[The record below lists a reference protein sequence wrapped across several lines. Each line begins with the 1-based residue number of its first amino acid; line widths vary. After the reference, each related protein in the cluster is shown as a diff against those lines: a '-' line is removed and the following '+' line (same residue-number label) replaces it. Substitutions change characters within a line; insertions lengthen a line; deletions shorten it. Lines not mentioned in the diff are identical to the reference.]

1 MSELTGWGTE
11 VVIAVCPHCDWRY
24 IVPAEKATLR
34 CPHCFSADLEPV
46 TEGVEQLPY
55 LRPPELVTPFT
66 ATKTVADERIEKF
79 ADGIPFAPRDL
90 NPEALRGRVQP
101 LYLPMWLVDGDVA
114 ATWEAEIGFNYGVV
128 SHQERYSDGSGWAT
142 QQVQETRIRWEPR
155 VGQLERH
162 YDNIVAPA
170 LEQHVAMEQ
179 ALGVYALDNTQ
190 PYAAGTLE
198 RALVRL
204 PDRAPQA
211 AWTDA
216 APAFQATAGE
226 ECRQAASAD
235 HIRQFRW
242 SPAYT
247 GQQWTLLLLP
257 LYATYYLDD
266 EGQPRPVL
274 INGQSG
280 RVYGVRRASM
290 QRAQHTALIIV
301 AIATVLFLLSLAA
314 GVAGL
319 AVPPLLAA
327 GGIGGVIALCV
338 GLGAIIPIVRAWQF
352 NRRPVEIL

>member
-1 MSELTGWGTE
+1 MSESAEWGTE
-11 VVIAVCPHCDWRY
+11 VHITFCPQCDWHY
-24 IVPAEKATLR
+24 VIPVESAMPR
-34 CPHCFSADLEPV
+34 CPRCFAANLEPL
-46 TEGVEQLPY
+46 TSNTEQLPY
-55 LRPPELVTPFT
+55 LRPPELVMPFSV
-66 ATKTVADERIEKF
+66 TKTIADQHITEF
-79 ADGIPFAPRDL
+79 ASGIPYAPRDL
-90 NPEALRGRVQP
+90 NPEALRRRVQP

-114 ATWEAEIGFNYGVV
+114 ATWEAEVGFDYDVV

-162 YDNIVAPA
+162 YDNVVAPA
-170 LEQHVAMEQ
+170 LEQHAALEQ

-190 PYAAGTLE
+190 PYAANVLE
-198 RALVRL
+198 RALVRV
-204 PDRAPQA
+204 PDRAPEA
-211 AWTDA
+211 AWADA

-247 GQQWTLLLLP
+247 GQHWTLLLLP
-257 LYATYYLDD
+257 LYTTYYLDD
-266 EGQPRPVL
+266 DDKPRPVL

-301 AIATVLFLLSLAA
+301 AIAAVLFLLSLAV

-319 AVPPLLAA
+319 AVPPLLVV
-327 GGIGGVIALCV
+327 GGIGGVLALCV
-338 GLGAIIPIVRAWQF
+338 GLGAIIPIVRAWRF
-352 NRRPVEIL
+352 NRKPVETL

>member
-1 MSELTGWGTE
+1 MSESAGWGTE
-11 VVIAVCPHCDWRY
+11 VVIAVCPQCDWRY
-24 IVPAEKATLR
+24 IVPEGKMPLR
-34 CPHCFSADLEPV
+34 CPHCFAADLEPV
-46 TEGVEQLPY
+46 TEGMEQLPY
-55 LRPPELVTPFT
+55 LRPPELAAPFT

-79 ADGIPFAPRDL
+79 TDGIPFAPRDL
-90 NPEALRGRVQP
+90 NPEALRSRVQP

-114 ATWEAEIGFNYGVV
+114 ATWEAEVGFNYNVV

-142 QQVQETRIRWEPR
+142 REVEETRIRWEPR

-170 LEQHVAMEQ
+170 LEQHAAMEQ

-190 PYAAGTLE
+190 PYAADILE

-204 PDRAPQA
+204 PDRAPEA
-211 AWTDA
+211 AWADA
-216 APAFQATAGE
+216 VPAFQAAAGE
-226 ECRQAASAD
+226 ECRQAAGAD

-242 SPAYT
+242 SPTYT
-247 GQQWTLLLLP
+247 GQHWTLLLLP

-290 QRAQHTALIIV
+290 KRAQHTAMIILVV
-301 AIATVLFLLSLAA
+301 AAVLFFLSLVA

-319 AVPPLLAA
+319 AVPPLIVIA
-327 GGIGGVIALCV
+327 GIGGMLALCV

-352 NRRPVEIL
+352 NRKPVETL

>member
-1 MSELTGWGTE
+1 MSELTGWGTD
-11 VVIAVCPHCDWRY
+11 VGIAVCPHCDWRY
-24 IVPAEKATLR
+24 LVPAEKTTLR
-34 CPHCFSADLEPV
+34 CPHCFAAELDLV

-55 LRPPELVTPFT
+55 VRPPELVTPFT
-66 ATKTVADERIEKF
+66 VTKTTADKRIEEF

-90 NPEALRGRVQP
+90 NPDALRGRVQP
-101 LYLPMWLVDGDVA
+101 LYLPMWLVDGDVT
-114 ATWEAEIGFNYGVV
+114 ATWEAEVGFNYNVV

-170 LEQHVAMEQ
+170 LEQHAAMEQ

-190 PYAAGTLE
+190 PYVASILE
-198 RALVRL
+198 SALVRL
-204 PDRAPQA
+204 PDRAPEA
-211 AWTDA
+211 AWADA
-216 APAFQATAGE
+216 APAFQAAAGE
-226 ECRQAASAD
+226 ECRQAAGAD

-242 SPAYT
+242 SPTYT
-247 GQQWTLLLLP
+247 SQHWTLLLLP

-280 RVYGVRRASM
+280 RVFGARRASM

-301 AIATVLFLLSLAA
+301 AVAAVLFLLSLAV

-319 AVPPLLAA
+319 AVPPLLAV
-327 GGIGGVIALCV
+327 GGIGGVLALCV

-352 NRRPVEIL
+352 NRKPVETL

>member
-11 VVIAVCPHCDWRY
+11 VVITVCPHCDWRY
-24 IVPAEKATLR
+24 LVPVDKAALR
-34 CPHCFSADLEPV
+34 CPHCFAADLEPV

-55 LRPPELVTPFT
+55 LHPPELMTPFSV
-66 ATKTVADERIEKF
+66 TKTTADQHIEKF

-90 NPEALRGRVQP
+90 NPEALRSRVQP
-101 LYLPMWLVDGDVA
+101 LYLPMWLVDGDVT
-114 ATWEAEIGFNYGVV
+114 ATWEAEAGFNYDVV
-128 SHQERYSDGSGWAT
+128 SHQERYSDGGGWAT

-170 LEQHVAMEQ
+170 LEQHAAMEQ

-190 PYAAGTLE
+190 PYAVGTLE

-204 PDRAPQA
+204 PDRAPEA
-211 AWTDA
+211 AWADA
-216 APAFQATAGE
+216 APAFQAAAGE
-226 ECRQAASAD
+226 ECRQAAGAD

-247 GQQWTLLLLP
+247 GQHWTLLLLP

-266 EGQPRPVL
+266 DDEPRPVL

-280 RVYGVRRASM
+280 RVFGVRRASM

-301 AIATVLFLLSLAA
+301 AIAAVLFLLSLAV

-319 AVPPLLAA
+319 AVPPLLAV
-327 GGIGGVIALCV
+327 GGIGGVLALCV
-338 GLGAIIPIVRAWQF
+338 GLGAIVPIVRVWQF
-352 NRRPVEIL
+352 NRKPVETL